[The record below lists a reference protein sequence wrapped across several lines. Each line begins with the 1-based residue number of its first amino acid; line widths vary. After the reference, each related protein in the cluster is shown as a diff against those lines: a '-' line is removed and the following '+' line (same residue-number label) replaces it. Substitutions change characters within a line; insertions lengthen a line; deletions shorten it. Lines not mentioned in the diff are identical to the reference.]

1 MPELTQN
8 ENGKWKLKGIHHDIP
23 GVTIQAHYTY
33 PYYHGQTVNFE
44 ITSQQGED
52 VDTPWETELGT
63 PIISTVTADEI
74 KKKYDECIIG
84 NTRYVVK
91 DHEFQV
97 VPYNVV
103 FEITNN
109 TPVVESIVTSER
121 FAVRSEG
128 VSDIGYDE
136 SESVNVTSVDYQ
148 TYYVD
153 VEFGENLEEENRTIK
168 ITLSGKTASGKVIKA
183 SASITQK
190 GYDPE
195 PTIWMNPDK
204 WVVPY
209 VGTEEERTAH
219 VYITVR
225 NGRFSGYTLSD
236 QNIATAHLEE
246 ISDSEAILTLVFNAA
261 VGTVGNR
268 TLHVTGCGI
277 NGSKTDCVEIEIEQT
292 KNWSLSDVDYVIF
305 TYEWG
310 EDDGK
315 DLDSF
320 TFIDGLATG
329 GSSSDWCH
337 EYFEKGVG
345 FGNGKANGLER
356 YVGDS
361 YQNSIL
367 KFSGDNRK
375 NGREHTVIDF
385 KKLNEI
391 IENGIE
397 TGKLS
402 PDGEIVIYLSGC
414 WYTSRNSGNT
424 IASFSAY
431 KGGYYEWELIDREQE
446 KYAYV
451 PRGEYTEVG
460 SKTTESINIFSKHS
474 NAVQNYMSAIETY
487 TTVAAFVYDYSNK
500 TFYLEYDS
508 EEIKN
513 LPGNRY
519 RYGLQSR
526 FGDGKIAVSGS
537 TSQDIT
543 ISDSIVFKKNVESI
557 QDERVYNFDFSN
569 VELITYTG
577 STQDTPVHTSLKFD
591 SCSTVSSSSTK
602 YDGDIRLEL
611 VNDHSFR
618 VTVPAGH
625 KYSGSYDYGYE
636 VYYHIL
642 QSNYYL
648 KLMSSRLLINAP
660 DGCFEL
666 CVNEET
672 E

>member
-219 VYITVR
+219 VYITVG

-236 QNIATAHLEE
+236 QNIATASLEMR
-246 ISDSEAILTLVFNAA
+246 SDSEAMLTLVFNAA
-261 VGTVGNR
+261 VGMVGNR
-268 TLHVTGCGI
+268 TLYVTGCGI
-277 NGSKTDCVEIEIEQT
+277 NGSKTDCVEIGIEQT
-292 KNWSLSDVDYVIF
+292 KNWSLSDVDYVLF
-305 TYEWG
+305 TYEWSG
-310 EDDGK
+310 DDGD

-320 TFIDGLATG
+320 TFIDGLSDSTG
-329 GSSSDWCH
+329 GT
-337 EYFEKGVG
+337 YGFTFEKGVG
-345 FGNGKANGLER
+345 YGNGTRKSIPGS
-356 YVGDS
+356 S
-361 YQNSIL
+361 YKSEYYLGNDYDNTLL
-367 KFSGDNRK
+367 KMACDNTKSG
-375 NGREHTVIDF
+375 GEYTLIDF
-385 KKLNEI
+385 KRLNEC
-391 IENGIE
+391 IEDAIS
-397 TGKLS
+397 K
-402 PDGEIVIYLSGC
+402 GEIPLDRNVVTVYLM
-414 WYTSRNSGNT
+414 GNWFGAKRQGKCN
-424 IASFSAY
+424 ISFSAY
-431 KGGYYEWELIDREQE
+431 KGDDCTVNLVPVGTSTTIYTYEITDYDEKEEKTVENIDV
-446 KYAYV
+446 YAGNGIHGV
-451 PRGEYTEVG
+451 NHL
-460 SKTTESINIFSKHS
+460 KALK
-474 NAVQNYMSAIETY
+474 QY
-487 TTVAAFVYDYSNK
+487 TTIAAF
-500 TFYLEYDS
+500 EYFFK
-508 EEIKN
+508 E
-513 LPGNRY
+513 NR
-519 RYGLQSR
+519 
-526 FGDGKIAVSGS
+526 F
-537 TSQDIT
+537 
-543 ISDSIVFKKNVESI
+543 
-557 QDERVYNFDFSN
+557 
-569 VELITYTG
+569 ELITGEDLKTLDGGRRYQEGVYSTANGQILVSGGNAYPRNYSRIPTINITADTTNEREFIVTFDNCVYTYYTG
-577 STQDTPVHTSLKFD
+577 TTAYSQNLKMIPD
-591 SCSTVSSSSTK
+591 SCRP
-602 YDGDIRLEL
+602 YDPETPQGDSAITLEQ
-611 VNDHSFR
+611 VDDTSFK
-618 VTVPAGH
+618 VTVPSGH
-625 KYSGSYDYGYE
+625 TYSGTATDGYRVYYKLQYDDSKLGYE
-636 VYYHIL
+636 
-642 QSNYYL
+642 YL
-648 KLMSSRLLINAP
+648 RDLPTYVDLKEIP
-660 DGCFEL
+660 QQ
-666 CVNEET
+666 
-672 E
+672 